1 MSLVEKYR
9 TRVYDTPATY
19 TQFNGGINT
28 NLSNEDLEPNEL
40 RDGLNCHY
48 VNQSLMNRKGEKITN
63 KLLLP
68 INTRA
73 QGDFLF
79 SAEHNDY
86 IICIRNGRIY
96 WNIYNPEEK
105 EIRMNLLP
113 LDYTIPTNDG
123 RPLADGYT
131 NYLRDDCEN
140 WGIDLKWRT
149 TRHDPDSPEDT
160 EGYILKYV
168 GDGTVEPDYTPSDRE
183 ASNTL
188 ICQNTRRVQA
198 VPVKLNM
205 NPNDSVEIPYRN
217 EEHTYLIMA
226 TGTRIL
232 RIEETQYV
240 KTHDEVF
247 DANKM
252 YFYWD
257 YRKQAYIML
266 QARSSDN
273 PSRPY
278 DYESESTFTI
288 FAQTAGDS
296 IKDYVSEN
304 HHQVYR
310 IQSTFDEEFQEDI
323 TYYKIIGGVYTTLVE
338 GTDYEIGDS
347 IASWEENNGCKVYDT
362 NVPEYIKPNEEE
374 FTEDDTYVYS
384 NGTLVD
390 YFEETK
396 RFIPLTANV
405 DYTVGS
411 SIKKYES
418 KTRKILYKI
427 VSGDYFKPDESTFQ
441 EGVVYCWKW
450 GPKVYEYLGN
460 EDYTLVSHILEA
472 YKPNSWEKQN
482 IGVNNLSPYPN
493 YWLDESKNTPK
504 TLIGD
509 IAIEPKQIAYNVPY
523 IVASVKVNCLVNWAK
538 SDMYYKWEARFG
550 KDSDWKTVHFWRGA
564 NNQALLGK
572 SEAEASS
579 KNKISIKLTNADLQR
594 LNEGRPISVD
604 DELFIRCTLTSDFQY
619 TYNLSED
626 TYSLEYGE
634 PEFYVDATS
643 GNITQT
649 HDTDD
654 PEHPERCNLDYI
666 ADESIAQYSKTF
678 VSRVIRSRYAPN
690 DMTEGPDQP
699 DYWDANGQ
707 RLLTIG
713 EHDAPADRQ
722 FLRMHS
728 CVKIVSDGTKIILY
742 DDMYDSCE
750 WYKSVVGQP
759 NYISYG
765 GNLNFKTTKD
775 EHLVG
780 VVIFDSAIVA
790 FSDNDKLGGNISVV
804 TGNGDDYNDGD
815 YYSPYKRKIV
825 NTHVSCDAYNSIQV
839 FENNIIF
846 KYRDDIYALDT
857 NDLNNDKVEV
867 VTINDKVKT
876 KLNIVEFPLNRIRL
890 PYDSEKANMYE
901 DFYQYNRCLKPD
913 EIFSEIYD
921 GYYGIIFPHQA
932 SHQDTFEYPE
942 GALVDYQGDNEEY
955 INKLHGNKLESIQ
968 LKPGLR
974 WKCYLRNGQVYN
986 NNPKVFYPWLRDVSH
1001 YLNIVGQLVING
1013 ISTLVTENGELVQ
1026 FNNDDYDGLDE
1037 YNYRVR
1043 IVTKCYDME
1052 TPALCKF
1059 MDNLNVYYNRDFLE
1073 KFYCDMY
1080 VKNEAGFY
1088 IYTPN
1093 DEAYISMQ
1101 EQPVGEVKYDE
1112 RYTVDDALNMKGD
1125 YLPLDKYDE
1134 VPYVDPIDKP
1144 VQVLNDTP
1152 LGDTVLDR
1160 PSFTSKT
1167 LTPKYR
1173 FPFLSAQFIMEIR
1186 SNQAFALSSLQF
1198 SFTSHDM
1205 PDFTREKLYRDIL
1218 KGSILQ

>member
-63 KLLLP
+63 RLLLP
-68 INTRA
+68 IKDRP

-86 IICIRNGRIY
+86 ILCVRNGRIY
-96 WNIYNPEEK
+96 WNNYNPKEK
-105 EIRMNLLP
+105 EIAMNLLP
-113 LDYTIPTNDG
+113 LDYVIPTNNG
-123 RPLADGYT
+123 NPI
-131 NYLRDDCEN
+131 RDDCEN

-149 TRHDPDSPEDT
+149 IRHDPDSPKDT

-168 GDGTVEPDYTPSDRE
+168 GDGTTEPDYTPSDRE
-183 ASNTL
+183 ANNTL

-198 VPVKLNM
+198 VPVKMNM
-205 NPNDSVEIPYRN
+205 NPNDSVEIPYAN
-217 EEHTYLIMA
+217 QEHTYLIMA
-226 TGTRIL
+226 TGTRLL

-240 KTHDEVF
+240 KTNDEVF
-247 DANKM
+247 ENDKM

-257 YRKQAYIML
+257 YRKQGYVMLRPTLDYTANTQYIIFSPTSGASIADYISNNHRQVYKIQSTQDETFQENETYYRYYNNAYVQLI
-266 QARSSDN
+266 AET
-273 PSRPY
+273 
-278 DYESESTFTI
+278 DYTV
-288 FAQTAGDS
+288 GDS
-296 IKDYVSEN
+296 ISD
-304 HHQVYR
+304 
-310 IQSTFDEEFQEDI
+310 
-323 TYYKIIGGVYTTLVE
+323 
-338 GTDYEIGDS
+338 
-347 IASWEENNGCKVYDT
+347 WEEDHSYKVYDT
-362 NVPEYIKPNEEE
+362 NESVYIKPGESTFNSME
-374 FTEDDTYVYS
+374 TYAYS
-384 NGTLVD
+384 NGTMVD
-390 YFEETK
+390 YFEEANEYVA
-396 RFIPLTANV
+396 LTAGTN
-405 DYTVGS
+405 YTVGNP
-411 SIKKYES
+411 IKKYES
-418 KTRKILYKI
+418 KTRKLVYKYDGTLGKY
-427 VSGDYFKPDESTFQ
+427 VKPDELTFQ
-441 EGVVYCWKW
+441 SGTNYFWKW

-460 EDYTLVSHILEA
+460 EVYTLVAHILEA

-493 YWLDESKNTPK
+493 YWLDESRNTPK

-509 IAIEPKQIAYNVPY
+509 IAIEPKQIAIDVPY
-523 IVASVKVNCLVNWAK
+523 IIASVKVNCLVNWAK

-550 KDSDWKTVHFWRGA
+550 KDSDWKTIHFWNGQL
-564 NNQALLGK
+564 NKSLLGK
-572 SEAEASS
+572 SDAEMSS
-579 KNKISIKLTNADLQR
+579 KNKVDIKLTHEQLVL
-594 LNEGRPISVD
+594 LNENKPLSEN
-604 DELFIRCTLTSDFQY
+604 DEFFIRCTLTSDFQY
-619 TYNLSED
+619 TYKLSED
-626 TYSLEYGE
+626 TYYMERGE
-634 PEFYVDATS
+634 PEYYVDGN
-643 GNITQT
+643 GNISIT
-649 HDTDD
+649 HDTTD
-654 PEHPERCNLDYI
+654 PEDPSTNTLDYV
-666 ADESIAQYSKTF
+666 ADQSIAQYSKTF
-678 VSRVIRSRYAPN
+678 VSRVLRSRYDPN
-690 DMTEGPDQP
+690 NMTEGNHIPAYYDS
-699 DYWDANGQ
+699 NGK
-707 RLLTIG
+707 RYLTIG
-713 EHDAPADRQ
+713 EFDAPADRQ

-728 CVKIVSDGTKIILY
+728 CVKIASDGTKIIIY

-780 VVIFDSAIVA
+780 IVIFDSAIVV

-825 NTHVSCDAYNSIQV
+825 NTHVSCDAYNTIQV

-846 KYRDDIYALDT
+846 KYREDIYALDT

-876 KLNIVEFPLNRIRL
+876 RLNMIEFPLNRIRL
-890 PYDSEKANMYE
+890 PYESEKEDMYE

-913 EIFSEIYD
+913 EIFSEVYD

-932 SHQDTFEYPE
+932 SHADTFEYPD
-942 GALVDYQGDNEEY
+942 GALVDYKGSNEEY
-955 INKLHGNKLESIQ
+955 INKLHGNKLENIS

-1043 IVTKCYDME
+1043 IATKCYDME

-1093 DEAYISMQ
+1093 DEAYVSMQ
-1101 EQPVGEVKYDE
+1101 EYPYGEVKYDE
-1112 RYTVDDALNMKGD
+1112 RYTVDDALCMPENK
-1125 YLPLDKYDE
+1125 LPLERYDE
-1134 VPYVDPIDKP
+1134 VPYVDPIDKA
-1144 VQVLNDTP
+1144 VQVLNDNP
-1152 LGDTVLDR
+1152 LDDTVLDR
-1160 PSFTSKT
+1160 PNFTSKT

-1218 KGSILQ
+1218 KGNILQ